1 MTLSNSPP
9 LKFQSVNIQPGASPS
24 LANFVAEIIDEATLR
39 TLETRYP
46 NHNLKFDGGRV
57 FTMSGIVE
65 LKGAPEHSPEF
76 WKMINE
82 QAPEIISRHILQ
94 RLKGES

>member
-1 MTLSNSPP
+1 MINSNSPT
-9 LKFQSVNIQPGASPS
+9 LKFQAVNIQPGASPS
-24 LANFVAEIIDEATLR
+24 LANFIVEIIDEATLR

-46 NHNLKFDGGRV
+46 KHNLKFDGGRV
-57 FTMSGIVE
+57 FTMSGTIE
-65 LKGAPEHSPEF
+65 LKGAPDHSPEF

-82 QAPEIISRHILQ
+82 QAPEIVSRHILQ